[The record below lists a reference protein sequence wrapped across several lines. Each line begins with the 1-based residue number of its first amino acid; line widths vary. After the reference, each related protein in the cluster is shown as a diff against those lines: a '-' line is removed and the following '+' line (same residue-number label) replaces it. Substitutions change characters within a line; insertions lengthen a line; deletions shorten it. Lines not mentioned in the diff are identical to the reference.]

1 MCQPIPASPSSRTDR
16 ALNTSKP
23 SNAAKIKSPVDGTT
37 HRTHAGRKSADL
49 SSVDLVE
56 PIAIALNLIEWKPD
70 QQELIAK
77 NSISRGLLCKK
88 RIGKRMN
95 DQKPHRVVIVG
106 AGFGGLTAA
115 RALAS
120 APVSITVIDRKNHHT
135 FQPLL
140 YQVATAG
147 LSPGEIAAP
156 IRSILHRHK
165 NIEVLM
171 AEVTGFDLERR
182 VVQTAVQTDSQNDA
196 QNEVQEI
203 PYDSLIV
210 AAGARH
216 AYFGHDE
223 WEALAPGLKTIEDAI
238 EIRRRVLLAFELAER
253 RASASEDHDSE
264 PLNFAVVGAGPT
276 GVELAGTL
284 AEICRHALAQDF
296 RTIDPRR
303 ARIHLIE
310 GGPHVLPAYP
320 EDLSRSA
327 LKQLQHLGVEVLT
340 STMVTNVEPGVIYMG
355 DTAGGTVR
363 RTTKMNAAVILWAA
377 GVAASP
383 LGRKLGVPVDR
394 AGRVPVN
401 PDLSL
406 PNHPEVFVIGDLST
420 LKDASGKLLPG
431 VAPVAIQ
438 QGQYVAKIIRR
449 ELASGSHSRPLFHYF
464 DKGSLATIGRS
475 AAIAQFGK
483 IHISGFIAWL
493 AWLFVHIL
501 FLIGFQNRIL
511 VFIQWAWS
519 YFTYERSAR
528 LITGSTSLPGWNGA
542 DSGIPNSSEAEEI
555 SAVTRK

>member
-1 MCQPIPASPSSRTDR
+1 
-16 ALNTSKP
+16 
-23 SNAAKIKSPVDGTT
+23 
-37 HRTHAGRKSADL
+37 
-49 SSVDLVE
+49 
-56 PIAIALNLIEWKPD
+56 
-70 QQELIAK
+70 
-77 NSISRGLLCKK
+77 
-88 RIGKRMN
+88 MN
-95 DQKPHRVVIVG
+95 GQKLHRVVIVG
-106 AGFGGLTAA
+106 AGFGGLNAA
-115 RALAS
+115 QALAS

-156 IRSILHRHK
+156 IRSILRRHK
-165 NIEVLM
+165 NVEVLM

-182 VVQTAVQTDSQNDA
+182 VVQTAVQADSHNVA

-210 AAGARH
+210 AAGASH

-223 WEALAPGLKTIEDAI
+223 WEAFAPGLKTIEDAL

-253 RASASEDHDSE
+253 RAAAENHDGQNHDGE
-264 PLNFAVVGAGPT
+264 NYDFQKHANDPLNFVVVGAGPT

-327 LKQLQHLGVEVLT
+327 LEQLQRLGVEVLT
-340 STMVTNVEPGVIYMG
+340 STMVTNVEPGAIYMSDPADG
-355 DTAGGTVR
+355 TAGGTT
-363 RTTKMNAAVILWAA
+363 TTKMNAAVILWAA

-383 LGRKLGVPVDR
+383 LGKKLGVPIDR
-394 AGRVPVN
+394 AGRVLVS

-406 PNHPEVFVIGDLST
+406 PNHPEVFVIGDLAT

-438 QGQYVAKIIRR
+438 EGQYVAKLIRR
-449 ELASGSHSRPLFHYF
+449 EVRSDKEAASRAPFHYF

-483 IHISGFIAWL
+483 IHISGFVAWL

-501 FLIGFQNRIL
+501 FLIGFQNRVL

-528 LITGSTSLPGWNGA
+528 LITGSTSLPGWSDEN
-542 DSGIPNSSEAEEI
+542 SSVPNSSEPEEI
-555 SAVTRK
+555 SAATRK